1 MSELDELIGDLKMTR
16 SILETTVMEN
26 LDLKERL
33 ERTQEALKVVIAEK
47 LKDLDG
53 SRSKRVEAEREACA
67 LEVEGLARG
76 LGEMINSQT
85 TISILRGI
93 EIRMLLLKDVA
104 AMIRARKEQ
113 PWR

>member
-1 MSELDELIGDLKMTR
+1 MSEADDLREGVENLTSLLNAK
-16 SILETTVMEN
+16 VMEN
-26 LDLKERL
+26 LDLKEKL
-33 ERTQEALKVVIAEK
+33 ERTQEALRIVIAEK

-53 SRSKRVEAEREACA
+53 SRNKRVEAEREACA
-67 LEVEGLARG
+67 LEVERLAKG